1 MKNNNNIE
9 NLLDSILKVL
19 QEDPIC
25 HVPNTPKYNQIDLS
39 AKLAAETLFGKSG
52 IESVDFGQF
61 GQIKFPYFE
70 MGAIT
75 SVDLFGLDELI
86 IFSFYWNHSSLY
98 KRTADLGANIG
109 LHSILMEKCGYEVV
123 SFEPDPKTF
132 ARLEMNVSLNSK
144 NGKITPKQKAVSI
157 ENGTLEFTRV
167 LGNTTGS
174 HLSGAKPNPYGD
186 LERFEV
192 DTESFNDI
200 MKRVDLLKVDVE
212 GHEAAIL
219 TNTSRED
226 WKAVDAIVEIG
237 TAENAE
243 QVYKH
248 FSNIGV
254 NLFAQKNAW
263 ERVTKIS
270 DVPVSYK
277 EGSLFISVKD
287 KMLWG

>member
-1 MKNNNNIE
+1 MKNIKDLE
-9 NLLDSILKVL
+9 NLFNSILTVL
-19 QEDPIC
+19 REDPIC

-39 AKLAAETLFGKSG
+39 AKFAAEILFGKNG
-52 IESVDFGQF
+52 LDSVNFGEF

-86 IFSFYWNHSSLY
+86 IFSYYWSQRFQY
-98 KRTADLGANIG
+98 KKTADLGANIG

-132 ARLEMNVSLNSK
+132 ARLEVNVSFNSK
-144 NGKITPKQKAVSI
+144 SGKIIPKQKAVSTDS
-157 ENGTLEFTRV
+157 GTLEFTRV

-192 DTESFNDI
+192 NTESFTDI
-200 MKRVDLLKVDVE
+200 MRQADLLKIDVE

-219 TNTSRED
+219 TNTTRGD
-226 WKAVDAIVEIG
+226 WENVDAIVEIG

-243 QVYKH
+243 QVFTH
-248 FSNIGV
+248 FSNIG
-254 NLFAQKNAW
+254 FAL
-263 ERVTKIS
+263 
-270 DVPVSYK
+270 VSI
-277 EGSLFISVKD
+277 FT
-287 KMLWG
+287 